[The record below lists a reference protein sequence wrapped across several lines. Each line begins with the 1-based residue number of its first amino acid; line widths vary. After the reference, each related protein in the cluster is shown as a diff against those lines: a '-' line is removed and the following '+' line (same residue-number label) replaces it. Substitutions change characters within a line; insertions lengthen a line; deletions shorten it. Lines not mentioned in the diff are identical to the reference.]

1 MNEIIIDVQS
11 IVPAERH
18 GLIFQKFDHLE
29 KGQSL
34 IIVNDHD
41 PRPLL
46 RQFQETRPN
55 QFQDEYLQAGPE
67 VWKVKITRTKSEG
80 CCGFCGGEE

>member
-1 MNEIIIDVQS
+1 MTEIIIDVQK

-18 GLIFQKFDHLE
+18 GLIFRNFDGLTE
-29 KGQSL
+29 GQSL

-46 RQFQETRPN
+46 RQFQETRPD
-55 QFQDEYLQAGPE
+55 QFQDEYLQAGPQ
-67 VWKVKITRTKSEG
+67 VWKVKITRKKKEG
-80 CCGFCGGEE
+80 CCGFCGGE